1 MLYQQKEA
9 KKWWENKIS
18 EWTGLKLS
26 DALRKSKN
34 GVKWRQTVASVVP
47 HRSMRSD
54 ISRASSFFSRR
65 AYIIM
70 IITSFLCVLNFPGVF
85 VSVLVMVQ
93 A

>member
-9 KKWWENKIS
+9 KKCWENNIS

-34 GVKWRQTVASVVP
+34 GVKWRQTVASVVL

-54 ISRASSFFSRR
+54 ISRESSFFFKKSLH
-65 AYIIM
+65 YHD
-70 IITSFLCVLNFPGVF
+70 
-85 VSVLVMVQ
+85 
-93 A
+93 